1 MGAGISGPVMQ
12 HIVENYLGGLGKIGS
27 DITDLLFYPESVKSK
42 KIPIL
47 NAIYKNETS
56 NWQLISRYYD
66 LSDRTRDLNAYLNS
80 LKNTNDIAGLRA
92 YHKKF
97 PESRPMLSLMEK
109 ANRGLQAN
117 RRLKKKLEKN
127 KSLSEEAKLQRGEIL
142 EQQRINIMSKI
153 VVKAHQM
160 GISV

>member
-1 MGAGISGPVMQ
+1 
-12 HIVENYLGGLGKIGS
+12 
-27 DITDLLFYPESVKSK
+27 
-42 KIPIL
+42 
-47 NAIYKNETS
+47 
-56 NWQLISRYYD
+56 
-66 LSDRTRDLNAYLNS
+66 
-80 LKNTNDIAGLRA
+80 
-92 YHKKF
+92 
-97 PESRPMLSLMEK
+97 MLSLMEK